1 MEFEDLQ
8 AIWDTQNERPVFA
21 INDSRLAVALY
32 QQREHRR
39 RRLFQFFFIPY
50 YGVSLGVVAAN
61 ALLFLAFFL
70 KTAYR
75 VRTSDPLMSVWDGAA
90 LVAVIAGATVLA
102 VRVHAER
109 RRHERTQRVF
119 APSLREELE
128 QGISQLD
135 FELSLHSA
143 GRARQL
149 ICIVALGTLVFV
161 WETGRLN
168 GDPTPWMMLAFNL
181 VCVFPSIWYGAAA
194 EKAAFEKLMQ
204 RKRALESM
212 RAALVDGA
220 ATVDLA

>member
-32 QQREHRR
+32 QQREQRQ
-39 RRLFQFFFIPY
+39 RRLFQFFFLY
-50 YGVSLGVVAAN
+50 YGVSLAVVVVN

-90 LVAVIAGATVLA
+90 LVAVIAGATVMA

-135 FELSLHSA
+135 FELRLHSA

-149 ICIVALGTLVFV
+149 IIIVWLGTLVFV

-168 GDPTPWMMLAFNL
+168 GDPTPWMMLAINL
-181 VCVFPSIWYGAAA
+181 VCVFPSSWYGAAA
-194 EKAAFEKLMQ
+194 GKEAFEKVRQ

-212 RAALVDGA
+212 RAALVD
-220 ATVDLA
+220 